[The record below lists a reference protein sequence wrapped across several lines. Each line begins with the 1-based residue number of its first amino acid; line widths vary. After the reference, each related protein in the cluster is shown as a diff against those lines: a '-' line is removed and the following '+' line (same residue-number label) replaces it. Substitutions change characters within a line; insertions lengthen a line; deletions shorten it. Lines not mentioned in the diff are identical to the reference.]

1 MLGFFK
7 DMRILNRNDLHD
19 EEHGQEKDRKYFAII
34 AVFAAVIIITIIRAQ
49 ADHEIAEQISNLRFN
64 VADGILL
71 ALAAG
76 GYFILKTSRRK

>member
-1 MLGFFK
+1 MFGFYK
-7 DMRILNRNDLHD
+7 DVKILNCDILHE

-49 ADHEIAEQISNLRFN
+49 VDENIAEQISNLRFN

-76 GYFILKTSRRK
+76 GYFILKARRRK

>member
-64 VADGILL
+64 VADGI
-71 ALAAG
+71 
-76 GYFILKTSRRK
+76 